1 MKLFTLTLGLL
12 FISNLSFSQN
22 REINFDG
29 GSFADLKAK
38 AKKENKLIFIDAYT
52 TWCGPCKW
60 MAKNIFTNDTVA
72 DYFNAKFI
80 NAKIDMEKGEGMDIA
95 QAYTVQCYP
104 NYLFLD
110 GEGNLVHRFAGSMGA
125 KEFIAGAENSLD
137 SKKQFAHFTR
147 EYETKKTD
155 SKFLAE
161 YIQAIAGTCL
171 DYEEILTTYFT
182 NQKEE
187 DLSNRTN
194 WKLLFNFSNN
204 YKSREFTYML
214 KHIDV
219 YQKKYTAD
227 SVNMKIKYVL
237 MQSAQ
242 GIIYNKN
249 STKADFDLYLKDVS
263 NLDYSEKE
271 SILFEANLMN
281 YQAKK
286 DWVKYAELASSEG
299 DKYITGIQKI
309 NSVAW
314 TLYEKSDDVKAL
326 TKAAEWM
333 KKEFAKDP
341 SSVQYMF
348 YDTYAALLFKLKK
361 KDEAKTAV
369 NKAIELA
376 KAEEMTE
383 ADYQATID
391 LKKEIEAM
399 K

>member
-1 MKLFTLTLGLL
+1 
-12 FISNLSFSQN
+12 
-22 REINFDG
+22 
-29 GSFADLKAK
+29 
-38 AKKENKLIFIDAYT
+38 
-52 TWCGPCKW
+52 
-60 MAKNIFTNDTVA
+60 
-72 DYFNAKFI
+72 
-80 NAKIDMEKGEGMDIA
+80 
-95 QAYTVQCYP
+95 
-104 NYLFLD
+104 
-110 GEGNLVHRFAGSMGA
+110 
-125 KEFIAGAENSLD
+125 
-137 SKKQFAHFTR
+137 
-147 EYETKKTD
+147 
-155 SKFLAE
+155 
-161 YIQAIAGTCL
+161 
-171 DYEEILTTYFT
+171 
-182 NQKEE
+182 
-187 DLSNRTN
+187 
-194 WKLLFNFSNN
+194 
-204 YKSREFTYML
+204 
-214 KHIDV
+214 
-219 YQKKYTAD
+219 
-227 SVNMKIKYVL
+227 MKIKDVL

-242 GIIYNKN
+242 GIIYTKT
-249 STKADFDLYLKDVS
+249 STKADFDLFLKEVAS
-263 NLDYSEKE
+263 LEYSDKE

-299 DKYITGIQKI
+299 HKYFTGIQRI

-376 KAEEMTE
+376 KEEEMTE